1 MSNKTD
7 YREDE
12 WVDLVDGAM
21 RPSSASF
28 GDGSAGDEQGQQRMR
43 QRLFCTVL
51 RMFILRRAC
60 PLGLLHPER
69 PLVLSSLLSKNGNK
83 TRGLA
88 VWEACCAPQGDPR
101 SDFTLQHKSLGFRES
116 LPV

>member
-51 RMFILRRAC
+51 R
-60 PLGLLHPER
+60 
-69 PLVLSSLLSKNGNK
+69 K
-83 TRGLA
+83 
-88 VWEACCAPQGDPR
+88 
-101 SDFTLQHKSLGFRES
+101 ES
-116 LPV
+116 LPLGAPPS